1 MSKVEIAILC
11 LICGYFSYPYIEV
24 LIKIISNAWA
34 NYKNQN
40 KDE

>member
-11 LICGYFSYPYIEV
+11 LLCGYFSYPYIEV
-24 LIKIISNAWA
+24 LIKIISNAWT
-34 NYKNQN
+34 NYKNQT